1 MRFIL
6 ILVSTYLLICATVAI
21 LKSNKSH
28 SFEKVFVETLETSFN
43 RLLKALG
50 LFISRLFNIVEQSLK
65 NRERELKLASLPLIP
80 LLEINIIESVLN
92 NFFKTPTFSNQY
104 IDGKANVRRLNFLT
118 SGQRHTNTTSS
129 IIEIALNQAFLKNGL
144 RYNFRVMFDT
154 NGNILISM

>member
-92 NFFKTPTFSNQY
+92 DF
-104 IDGKANVRRLNFLT
+104 
-118 SGQRHTNTTSS
+118 
-129 IIEIALNQAFLKNGL
+129 
-144 RYNFRVMFDT
+144 
-154 NGNILISM
+154 